1 MKIDFPKQLDK
12 DCLGGFFAQLAEAK
26 DHPERVTI
34 NFGSLEFS
42 TPTSMLVAGVVLRNW
57 VTYRKSL
64 GLEVWRSELTDT
76 NVAQTYLMHLGFFDF
91 IGVQKGKKVGEAK
104 GSQTYLPII
113 AIEKPAD
120 AAEAGEL
127 EVWYD
132 SIQTV
137 SRRLAGVLAGSHDE
151 SNELRLYTYAI
162 REIIRNVFEHSG
174 ASECFVCGQRWSNG
188 AAELVVVDEGIGI
201 SRSLRAAYEI
211 SDDQEALKQAIRP
224 GVSRTAN
231 LSPEQNIYDN
241 SGFGLF
247 VLSEIGSNFGW
258 FLLGSGQ
265 SKLLGEGKACSTS
278 ISSFDGTYVGLRL
291 NKTPSDMIGLLQD
304 IISAGEEEAGLHG
317 IAKKASAMSKLG

>member
-42 TPTSMLVAGVVLRNW
+42 TPTSMLVVGVVLRNW
-57 VTYRKSL
+57 VTYRKSR
-64 GLEVWRSELTDT
+64 GLEVWRSELNDA
-76 NVAQTYLMHLGFFDF
+76 NGAQTYLMHLGFFDF
-91 IGVQKGKKVGEAK
+91 IGVQQGKKVGEAQ

-120 AAEAGEL
+120 AAQAGEL
-127 EVWYD
+127 AAWYD

-137 SRRLAGVLAGSHDE
+137 SRKLAGVLAGSHDD

-174 ASECFVCGQRWSNG
+174 ATECFVCGQRWSNG
-188 AAELVVVDEGIGI
+188 VAELVVVDEGIGI

-211 SDDQEALKQAIRP
+211 ADDQEALKQAIRP

-231 LSPEQNIYDN
+231 LTAEQNIYDN

-247 VLSEIGSNFGW
+247 VLSEIGSHFGW

-265 SKLLGEGKACSTS
+265 SKLLGEKKDFSTS
-278 ISSFDGTYVGLRL
+278 VSSFDGTYVGLRV
-291 NKTPSDMIGLLQD
+291 NKTPSDMAGLLQD
-304 IISAGEEEAGLHG
+304 IIRAGEEEAALQG
-317 IAKKASAMSKLG
+317 IAQKASAMSKLG

>member
-12 DCLGGFFAQLAEAK
+12 DCLGDFFAQLADAK

-34 NFGSLEFS
+34 NFSSLEFS
-42 TPTSMLVAGVVLRNW
+42 TPTSMLVVGVVLRNW
-57 VTYRKSL
+57 VDYRKSL
-64 GLEVWRSELTDT
+64 GLEVWRSELTDA

-91 IGVQKGKKVGEAK
+91 IGVQQGKKVGEAK
-104 GSQTYLPII
+104 GSQTYLPIT

-137 SRRLAGVLAGSHDE
+137 SRKLAGVLAGSHDE

-188 AAELVVVDEGIGI
+188 AAELVVVDEGMGI

-211 SDDQEALKQAIRP
+211 GDDQEALKQAIRP

-231 LSPEQNIYDN
+231 LSQEENIYDN

-265 SKLLGEGKACSTS
+265 SKLLGEKKACSVS
-278 ISSFDGTYVGLRL
+278 VSSFDGTYVGLRL
-291 NKTPSDMIGLLQD
+291 NKTPSDMIGLLKD
-304 IISAGEEEAGLHG
+304 IISAGEEEAGLNG